1 MGAEPYDYTVPYE
14 TNIQNALEKLRGVVF
29 ESGEFNGAELGPT
42 TPEEALEMAEEEGTG
57 SILDIM
63 QVSDEP
69 DFGCAAP
76 LSPAELQRYFGTEK
90 PTQVDIKNS
99 DDFWEDIERG
109 HCRYVILYD
118 GGKPNKIYFAG
129 YSFD

>member
-14 TNIQNALEKLRGVVF
+14 SDIQSALEKLRAKVF
-29 ESGEFNGAELGPT
+29 QSGEFNGADFGPS
-42 TPEEALEMAEEEGTG
+42 TPEEAMEMAAEDGTR

-63 QVSDEP
+63 QVSNAP
-69 DFGCAAP
+69 DFCCAAP
-76 LSPAELQRYFGTEK
+76 LSATELQRYFGTEK
-90 PTQVDIKNS
+90 PTRDHINKS

-109 HCRYVILYD
+109 HCRYVVLYD
-118 GGKPNKIYFAG
+118 GDEPKHIYFAG

>member
-1 MGAEPYDYTVPYE
+1 MGAEPYEYTIAYE
-14 TNIQNALEKLRGVVF
+14 ADVQSALEKLRAKVF
-29 ESGEFNGAELGPT
+29 ESGQFNGAELGPA
-42 TPEEALEMAEEEGTG
+42 TPEEALEMAEEDGTR

-69 DFGCAAP
+69 DFCCAAP

-90 PTQVDIKNS
+90 PTLADIKKS
-99 DDFWEDIERG
+99 DDFGEDIERG

-118 GGKPNKIYFAG
+118 GDEPKQIHFTG

>member
-14 TNIQNALEKLRGVVF
+14 TDIQSALEKLRAAVF
-29 ESGEFNGAELGPT
+29 ERGEFNGAEFGPT

-63 QVSDEP
+63 QVSDKP

-76 LSPAELQRYFGTEK
+76 LSPTELQRYFGTEK

-99 DDFWEDIERG
+99 DVFWEDIERG
-109 HCRYVILYD
+109 HCRYVVLYEGD
-118 GGKPNKIYFAG
+118 DPIQIHFAG